1 MLSDKYC
8 HPLSVYNHFNRFRID
23 VIEFCSSP
31 MIFTHSCPLSKCLS
45 SEEKHIT
52 GSQLLSAQRRDT
64 TKVSKDR
71 LTDVLELIAY
81 FEEDVL

>member
-1 MLSDKYC
+1 
-8 HPLSVYNHFNRFRID
+8 
-23 VIEFCSSP
+23 